1 MATKVVMAQL
11 SPTMEEG
18 KLVEWKLAEGDPV
31 SQGDIVAEI
40 ETDKANMDVE
50 AMGSGVLRKILVQEG
65 VTVPVGT
72 LIGVIADPEEDIE
85 PILADAAAAEAPAA
99 PPAAAPTAEP
109 VAAPAV
115 EPAVAAPAG
124 EPAPGA
130 PAADVPPVVP
140 AARDG
145 RVKASPVARKMAA
158 ELGIALGTI
167 PGSGPGGRIIK
178 QDVEA
183 AAAAGAPAAGA
194 AVAGAAAAT
203 PGAGGIVRPA
213 ALGEGRLRDERI
225 EASQMRKAIARR
237 LAESIGPVPHFFLTT
252 EVDMERALDLR
263 AELNAGLDGFKIGV
277 TDILLKTAAEALVRH
292 PEVNASWEGDVIHHH
307 GRVDLGIAVAVE
319 GGLITPVLRDADRK
333 GLRQI
338 AEEVADLIERARA
351 RKLMPEEYQG
361 ATFSISNL
369 GMFDIEEFTAIINP
383 PEAAILAI
391 GKTRQKPVVEDGE
404 VQVRRRMRVTM
415 SCDHRVV
422 DGATGARFLATF
434 KAMLENPLA
443 LVL

>member
-50 AMGSGVLRKILVQEG
+50 AMGSGVLRKILVHEG
-65 VTVPVGT
+65 ATVPVGT

-85 PILADAAAAEAPAA
+85 PILAEAAAAEPAG
-99 PPAAAPTAEP
+99 
-109 VAAPAV
+109 AAPAE
-115 EPAVAAPAG
+115 EPVVAAPAG

-130 PAADVPPVVP
+130 ATADLPPVAP

-158 ELGIALGTI
+158 ELGIELGTI

-183 AAAAGAPAAGA
+183 AAAGAEVPAPGAPAAGAPAAGA
-194 AVAGAAAAT
+194 AVAGVAAGT
-203 PGAGGIVRPA
+203 PGAAGIVRLP

-252 EVDMERALDLR
+252 EIDMERALDLR

-292 PEVNASWEGDVIHHH
+292 PEVNASWEGDAIHHH
-307 GRVDLGIAVAVE
+307 GRVDLGIAVALE

-338 AEEVADLIERARA
+338 AEETADLIERARA

-391 GKTRQKPVVEDGE
+391 GKTREKPVVDDGE
-404 VQVRRRMRVTM
+404 VRVRRRMRVTM

-434 KAMLENPLA
+434 KGMLENPLA

>member
-338 AEEVADLIERARA
+338 TEEVADLIERARA

-434 KAMLENPLA
+434 KGMLENPLA

>member
-338 AEEVADLIERARA
+338 TEEVADLIERARA